1 MHDDEPFTAALMGAS
16 DEPTPNYAINGMWFQ
31 EHGVEAKV
39 GEPVN
44 LTGAMYSWNRM
55 WGNLDTIK
63 FSFDMGT
70 SWVEYDVDKE
80 VPDFDPYQWVNFSMD
95 WTPAKAGTYL
105 VKMAATDDL
114 GNEMPFSVPL
124 FVRVSEQDRDGH
136 VHEYPESI
144 KTLGGVM
151 SAVALISG
159 GAGVAQAATVDSA
172 APAPAMPV
180 VTAASDSAAPEAPG
194 ARTVEGSFS
203 YDQDA
208 VTANAEISGVFCK
221 AAATLCASL
230 PTYGCETAK
239 AAAITV
245 AGPGASFT
253 ATADELA
260 GEEGAASY
268 VMACSCATN
277 VAGGGAIANAEV
289 EGVSL
294 ETLVQMA
301 CA

>member
-1 MHDDEPFTAALMGAS
+1 MFPS
-16 DEPTPNYAINGMWFQ
+16 
-31 EHGVEAKV
+31 K
-39 GEPVN
+39 
-44 LTGAMYSWNRM
+44 
-55 WGNLDTIK
+55 K
-63 FSFDMGT
+63 GT
-70 SWVEYDVDKE
+70 VTFMKS
-80 VPDFDPYQWVNFSMD
+80 Q
-95 WTPAKAGTYL
+95 T
-105 VKMAATDDL
+105 
-114 GNEMPFSVPL
+114 
-124 FVRVSEQDRDGH
+124 
-136 VHEYPESI
+136 I

-208 VTANAEISGVFCK
+208 VAANADISGVFCK

-230 PTYGCETAK
+230 PTYGCEAAK

-253 ATADELA
+253 ATVDELA
-260 GEEGAASY
+260 GEEGRPP
-268 VMACSCATN
+268 T
-277 VAGGGAIANAEV
+277 
-289 EGVSL
+289 
-294 ETLVQMA
+294 
-301 CA
+301 

>member
-1 MHDDEPFTAALMGAS
+1 MFPS
-16 DEPTPNYAINGMWFQ
+16 
-31 EHGVEAKV
+31 K
-39 GEPVN
+39 
-44 LTGAMYSWNRM
+44 
-55 WGNLDTIK
+55 K
-63 FSFDMGT
+63 GT
-70 SWVEYDVDKE
+70 VTFMKS
-80 VPDFDPYQWVNFSMD
+80 Q
-95 WTPAKAGTYL
+95 T
-105 VKMAATDDL
+105 
-114 GNEMPFSVPL
+114 
-124 FVRVSEQDRDGH
+124 
-136 VHEYPESI
+136 I

-208 VTANAEISGVFCK
+208 VSSNAEISGVFCK

-230 PTYGCETAK
+230 PTYGCEAVK
-239 AAAITV
+239 AAAVTV
-245 AGPGASFT
+245 AGPNASFT
-253 ATADELA
+253 ATVDELA
-260 GEEGAASY
+260 GEEEATSY

-301 CA
+301 CAYVGSLLMPPLFGIIAQYATISLYPWYLLVLLVLMVAMHERLRKLRG

>member
-1 MHDDEPFTAALMGAS
+1 
-16 DEPTPNYAINGMWFQ
+16 
-31 EHGVEAKV
+31 
-39 GEPVN
+39 
-44 LTGAMYSWNRM
+44 
-55 WGNLDTIK
+55 
-63 FSFDMGT
+63 
-70 SWVEYDVDKE
+70 
-80 VPDFDPYQWVNFSMD
+80 
-95 WTPAKAGTYL
+95 
-105 VKMAATDDL
+105 
-114 GNEMPFSVPL
+114 
-124 FVRVSEQDRDGH
+124 
-136 VHEYPESI
+136 
-144 KTLGGVM
+144 M

-172 APAPAMPV
+172 APAPAIAGRHGCLGLPRPPRPP
-180 VTAASDSAAPEAPG
+180 AHAPWRAPSA
-194 ARTVEGSFS
+194 TM
-203 YDQDA
+203 QDA

>member
-1 MHDDEPFTAALMGAS
+1 MFPS
-16 DEPTPNYAINGMWFQ
+16 
-31 EHGVEAKV
+31 K
-39 GEPVN
+39 
-44 LTGAMYSWNRM
+44 
-55 WGNLDTIK
+55 K
-63 FSFDMGT
+63 GT
-70 SWVEYDVDKE
+70 VTFMKS
-80 VPDFDPYQWVNFSMD
+80 Q
-95 WTPAKAGTYL
+95 T
-105 VKMAATDDL
+105 
-114 GNEMPFSVPL
+114 
-124 FVRVSEQDRDGH
+124 
-136 VHEYPESI
+136 I

-180 VTAASDSAAPEAPG
+180 VTAASDSAAPDAPG

-208 VTANAEISGVFCK
+208 VSSNAEISGVFCK

-230 PTYGCETAK
+230 PTYV
-239 AAAITV
+239 TV
-245 AGPGASFT
+245 AGPNASFT
-253 ATADELA
+253 ATVDELA

>member
-1 MHDDEPFTAALMGAS
+1 MFPS
-16 DEPTPNYAINGMWFQ
+16 
-31 EHGVEAKV
+31 K
-39 GEPVN
+39 
-44 LTGAMYSWNRM
+44 
-55 WGNLDTIK
+55 K
-63 FSFDMGT
+63 GT
-70 SWVEYDVDKE
+70 VTFMKS
-80 VPDFDPYQWVNFSMD
+80 Q
-95 WTPAKAGTYL
+95 T
-105 VKMAATDDL
+105 
-114 GNEMPFSVPL
+114 
-124 FVRVSEQDRDGH
+124 
-136 VHEYPESI
+136 I

-245 AGPGASFT
+245 PGPGA
-253 ATADELA
+253 LVHGHRGRA
-260 GEEGAASY
+260 GRARRGRPP
-268 VMACSCATN
+268 T
-277 VAGGGAIANAEV
+277 
-289 EGVSL
+289 
-294 ETLVQMA
+294 
-301 CA
+301 